1 MASDSLEHERAARHE
16 ARARN
21 YLQKAA
27 LLLENY
33 ADIDSAAA
41 LMYEAAKQCINA
53 IANQRGNNPGKTGGK
68 VNVLRALV
76 EQRADYPNLMRN
88 WRAATRLHAH
98 ADQGF
103 MTQAEFV
110 EAWEW
115 ANMFVAEMLVIY
127 ASSE

>member
-1 MASDSLEHERAARHE
+1 MAGDSPERERASRHE

-21 YLQKAA
+21 YLQKAE
-27 LLLENY
+27 LLLEDY
-33 ADIDSAAA
+33 EDMDSAAA

-53 IANQRGNNPGKTGGK
+53 IANQRGTNPGKTGSK
-68 VNVLRALV
+68 VDVLRALV
-76 EQRADYPNLMRN
+76 EQQSDYPNLTRN

-103 MTQAEFV
+103 MTQAEFM

-115 ANMFVAEMLVIY
+115 SSMFVAEMLVIY
-127 ASSE
+127 ASGE